1 MNELVRLSIY
11 VAVGV
16 WNTVFDYIIF
26 YIILSI
32 FSKFKW
38 PKWSPLNAPAVAHM
52 ISFIIANSVS
62 YFLNSNFTFSDTSE
76 SRGFGLYFLVSLFSL
91 AISTTAIQ
99 ILNSKQIKITL
110 QEIVCKIIPAKFVKD
125 DKNWALMTK
134 LVGSAISMVTNFL
147 GYRFIVFR

>member
-1 MNELVRLSIY
+1 MNEILRLAIY
-11 VAVGV
+11 VAVGI

-32 FSKFKW
+32 FSKLKW
-38 PKWSPLNAPAVAHM
+38 PKWSPLNPPAVAHL

-62 YFLNSNFTFSDTSE
+62 YFLNSRFTFSDSTQ
-76 SRGFGLYFLVSLFSL
+76 SRGFGLYFLVSVFSL
-91 AISTTAIQ
+91 AISTAAIQ
-99 ILNSKQIKITL
+99 ILNSPQTKTRLQQIVL
-110 QEIVCKIIPAKFVKD
+110 KIIPNKFIKE

-147 GYRFIVFR
+147 GYKFIVFK